1 MVLQVSL
8 SSSSLAVTPT
18 EISGVGGT
26 PVGAW
31 VTVGAWVAAGAV
43 PPAVGL
49 GGAGLL
55 AAGAAGCESA
65 IGLNPGWLVS
75 LVGGVT
81 GVLMLRGK
89 GDVFSEGGG
98 GWA

>member
-1 MVLQVSL
+1 
-8 SSSSLAVTPT
+8 VTPT